1 MVRSLSAAMLAA
13 CVAPSAL
20 GSLVTNGDFEVPV
33 ITAPFRVV
41 PAGDSFITG
50 WTVEAPNPNQG
61 VDLVNAPA
69 NGNLDYAHTGNQSI
83 DMAGTP
89 GRGSI
94 YQDIATPNL
103 NTYYEISFWVS
114 CNGGGNVDGLSVYFD
129 NQIVSIVD
137 APSLGTWT
145 QYTFQTKTTGVVTR
159 LKFVG
164 NIDGNSGGTLLDTVS
179 VVEVPAPGAL
189 ALLGIGG
196 VAGLRRRR

>member
-41 PAGDSFITG
+41 PAGDAFITG

-89 GRGSI
+89 GRGTI
-94 YQDIATPNL
+94 YQDIATEAGHVYKL
-103 NTYYEISFWVS
+103 SLWVS
-114 CNGGGNVDGLSVYFD
+114 CNGGGNAAGLSIEWDGLLV
-129 NQIVSIVD
+129 QTVG
-137 APSLGTWT
+137 APSLGAWT
-145 QYTFQTKTTGVVTR
+145 EHVYEVEASGALTR

-164 NIDGNSGGTLLDTVS
+164 NVDGNSGGTLLDTVS
-179 VVEVPAPGAL
+179 VVEVPAPGAV

-196 VAGLRRRR
+196 VVGLRRRR